1 MSEDAEGIN
10 LVVIG
15 GGPGGYA
22 AAFLA
27 ADLGMNVTLVD
38 PEKNPGGVCLY
49 RGCIPSKAL
58 LHVAKLIDEAKHAH
72 KWGVTFQ
79 APKVDLD
86 KLRAYKD
93 GVVEKLTAGTGQLL
107 KQRKINHIHG
117 YAKFSSATSL
127 EIETIDD
134 KKETLNFQFAIIA
147 TGSRPIH
154 IPSLIPDSQ
163 RIMDSTGALKL
174 EDIPKTML
182 IMGGGVIGL
191 ELGSVYTTLGSD
203 VSVVEMLPGLIP
215 GADRDLVRIL
225 QKSVEPKYKKIMLNT
240 KVVAMK
246 EVKGAIRVSFETKEG
261 ETFDEKYDKVLV
273 TIGRTPNSGSLGLEN
288 TKVRI
293 AEKGFIETDIQRRTA
308 EPTVFAI
315 GDVIGNPMLAHKASH
330 EGHVAVETI
339 YGHKAAFEP
348 NAIPAVV
355 YTDPE
360 LAWAGLTETEAKE
373 QGLKVAVLRFPWA
386 ASGRAITMDR
396 IDGMTKLIIDPET
409 ERILG
414 MGLVGVGAGELI
426 SEGVLAIEMA
436 TLASDLK
443 MSIHPH
449 PTISETIMES
459 AEMFFGTATHVYRPK
474 RK

>member
-1 MSEDAEGIN
+1 MSENVQGIR

-27 ADLGMNVTLVD
+27 ADLGMDVTLVD

-58 LHVAKLIDEAKHAH
+58 LHVAKLIDESKEAH

-79 APKVDLD
+79 PPQVDLD

-93 GVVEKLTAGTGQLL
+93 GVVEKLTGGTGRLL
-107 KQRKINHIHG
+107 TQRKIKHIRGH
-117 YAKFSSATSL
+117 ARFVNATEL
-127 EIETIDD
+127 EIDTIDN
-134 KKETLNFQFAIIA
+134 KKERLSFQFAIIA

-154 IPSLIPDSQ
+154 IPSLIPDSP
-163 RIMDSTGALKL
+163 RVINSTGALKL
-174 EDIPKTML
+174 EKIPESML

-191 ELGSVYTTLGSD
+191 EMGSVYTTLGSK

-215 GADRDLVRIL
+215 GADRDLVRVL
-225 QKSVEPKYKKIMLNT
+225 QKSIEPKYEKLMLGT
-240 KVVAMK
+240 KVTGMK
-246 EVKGAIRVSFETKEG
+246 EIKDGIRVSFEKTDG
-261 ETFDEKYDKVLV
+261 TVFDEKYETVLV
-273 TIGRTPNSGSLGLEN
+273 TIGRTPNSGSLGLNN
-288 TKVRI
+288 THVTVD
-293 AEKGFIETDIQRRTA
+293 EKGFIKTDIQRRTS
-308 EPTVFAI
+308 EPNIFAI
-315 GDVIGNPMLAHKASH
+315 GDVVGNPMLAHKASH

-339 YGHKAAFEP
+339 AGHKAAFDP
-348 NAIPAVV
+348 HAIPSVV

-360 LAWAGLTETEAKE
+360 VAWAGLTETEAKE
-373 QGLKVAVLRFPWA
+373 QGLKVEVLRFPWA

-396 IDGMTKLIIDPET
+396 TDGLTKLIVDPET